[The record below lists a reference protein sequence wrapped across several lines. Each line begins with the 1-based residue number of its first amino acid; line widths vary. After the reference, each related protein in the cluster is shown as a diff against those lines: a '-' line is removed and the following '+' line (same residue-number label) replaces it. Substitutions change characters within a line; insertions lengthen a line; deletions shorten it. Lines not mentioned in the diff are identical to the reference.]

1 MSLRPF
7 MTVGIDT
14 ITPSDK
20 ATSVGVTFDTHLT
33 LSYHVNDEVITL
45 ETLPRPGSMSVL
57 RSR

>member
-1 MSLRPF
+1 
-7 MTVGIDT
+7 MTVGVDT

-20 ATSVGVTFDTHLT
+20 ATSVDVTFNTHLT